1 MAKCY
6 LALHEPA
13 PRLRPALE
21 ALKTSSTKQD
31 HTIALYYAALSERD
45 LNLPQAALEHVREAL
60 AIGETT
66 RLTLSGPSFRT
77 GFSARIRE
85 QYGLAIDLA
94 IELGREAEAL
104 ELSERA
110 RARSLL
116 ESLAEAPADFRAGA
130 DPELLAR
137 ERYVSGALDRAA
149 DAQLRQKTPSAEEDV
164 RRLTAELNEIA
175 ERIRAFNLRFEN
187 LTVPQPL
194 SLDRLRAETLDAET
208 ILLEFAI
215 GEERSFLW
223 VVSRDSLKTYRLPGR
238 AAISTAV
245 ERAYQELSQPN
256 RTGRAAAEL
265 SRMLL
270 GEAGVQL
277 IPRRWLV
284 VADGALHY
292 IPIGALPDPTTG
304 APWMV
309 SHEVVYVP
317 SASTLAV
324 LRKETAGRAP
334 APVPLAIFADP
345 VFDPHDSRVARA
357 DRVPGELA
365 VASGPVLRALTDS
378 GGLQLTRL
386 RATRLEAQRIAA
398 LAPGA
403 KVALDFSANRAAVT
417 APDLARYRVLHFATH
432 GLLNTRHPELSGILL
447 SMVNSRGERQ
457 NGFLQ
462 AHEVYDL
469 KLNADLVV
477 LSACRTALG
486 TEVQGEGLIGLTRGF
501 MYAGAPRVVAS
512 LWPVPD
518 AATAAVMERF
528 YRGMF
533 KQHLAPAAALRAAQ
547 AAMRSNPETADPFYW
562 AAFILQGEYK

>member
-1 MAKCY
+1 M
-6 LALHEPA
+6 
-13 PRLRPALE
+13 
-21 ALKTSSTKQD
+21 
-31 HTIALYYAALSERD
+31 D
-45 LNLPQAALEHVREAL
+45 LGH
-60 AIGETT
+60 
-66 RLTLSGPSFRT
+66 
-77 GFSARIRE
+77 
-85 QYGLAIDLA
+85 
-94 IELGREAEAL
+94 EAEAF

-116 ESLAEAPADFRAGA
+116 ESLAESHADFRAGA
-130 DPELLAR
+130 DPAELAR
-137 ERYVSGALDRAA
+137 ERYVRGALNRAA
-149 DAQLRQKTPSAEEDV
+149 DAQLRLKTPAAEEEV

-175 ERIRAFNLRFEN
+175 ERIRAFNPRFEN
-187 LTVPQPL
+187 LTRPEPL
-194 SLDRLRAETLDAET
+194 PLERLRAETLDAET

-215 GEERSFLW
+215 GEEQSFLW
-223 VVSRDSLKTYRLPGR
+223 VVSRDSLATYRLPGR
-238 AAISTAV
+238 ANITAAV

-256 RTGRAAAEL
+256 RTGRATAEL
-265 SRMLL
+265 SRTLL
-270 GEAGVQL
+270 GQAGVHL

-309 SHEVVYVP
+309 AHEVVYVP

-324 LRKETAGRAP
+324 LRKETGGRTPAP
-334 APVPLAIFADP
+334 APLAIFADP
-345 VFDPHDSRVARA
+345 VFDAHDSRVSRSN
-357 DRVPGELA
+357 RQTGESAAPSTPL
-365 VASGPVLRALTDS
+365 LRSLSDS
-378 GGLQLTRL
+378 GGAELTRL
-386 RATRLEAQRIAA
+386 RATRVEAQRIAA
-398 LAPGA
+398 FAPGA
-403 KVALDFSANRAAVT
+403 RVALDFAASREAVT
-417 APDLARYRVLHFATH
+417 SRDLTRFRVLHFATH

-533 KQHLAPAAALRAAQ
+533 KQHLTPAAALRAAQ
-547 AAMRSNPETADPFYW
+547 TAVRSNPETADPFYW
-562 AAFILQGEYK
+562 AAFVLQGEYR